1 MSQTRASLL
10 TFGSR
15 GDVQPFVAIGLALQR
30 QGYHVT
36 LCAPKDQ
43 EGFVRHHGIHHFV
56 PLHFTTEEIMKK
68 FAPCM
73 RDPSKACMES
83 IIAGYYSED
92 FPQTKNV
99 VMKVCK
105 ESDIVLYHCC
115 LESEVLCAT
124 EHFKVP
130 AIGATVFPFMVTS
143 QYFPPVLDED
153 MFPAGTPC
161 SLVWET
167 VLKGGWTQARANAIN
182 KWRRELGL
190 SPVDHP
196 LGIHGLAEGKEG
208 LNHRFITMW
217 SGHILPRAADWG
229 ENVLEGGFCFLEED
243 AKGKKSAEQERV
255 EEFLTKGEK
264 PVYFGFGSVQHPNPD
279 TLVQAIL
286 NVIDRLK
293 LRAII
298 YEGAGSLPR
307 PIDLDL
313 TKFGT
318 DRVLWAKEVPHSWL
332 FPQCRAV
339 VIHGGIGTV
348 ATALKAAVPPI
359 ICPIG
364 MDQPFW
370 AHRLAEKGLG
380 PKKIVN
386 ALRVNAEE
394 LLASMKEVFSDE
406 EKEQSEEGQMEG
418 GSIIRERV
426 QAVAKLLAAENG
438 VAKVVAVV
446 QQLAPSPLETRE
458 A

>member
-43 EGFVRHHGIHHFV
+43 EGFVRRHGVRNFV

-68 FAPCM
+68 FAPCL
-73 RDPSKACMES
+73 RDPSKTES

-92 FPQTKNV
+92 FPQTKGV
-99 VMKVCK
+99 VLK
-105 ESDIVLYHCC
+105 ESDVVLYHCC

-130 AIGATVFPFMVTS
+130 AIGATVFPFMETS

-161 SLVWET
+161 SLVWES
-167 VLKGGWTQARANAIN
+167 VLKGGWTQARAKAIN

-190 SPVDHP
+190 SPIDHP
-196 LGIHGLAEGKEG
+196 LGIHGLTEGKEG

-217 SGHILPRAADWG
+217 SEHILPRAADWG
-229 ENVLEGGFCFLEED
+229 ENVLEGGFCFLEEE

-264 PVYFGFGSVQHPNPD
+264 PVYFGFGSVHHPNPD

-286 NVIDRLK
+286 KVIDRLK

-313 TKFGT
+313 TKFGA

-370 AHRLAEKGLG
+370 AHRLAEQGLG
-380 PKKIVN
+380 PKKIVS
-386 ALRVNAEE
+386 ALRMNAEE
-394 LLASMKEVFSDE
+394 LFASMKEVLNE
-406 EKEQSEEGQMEG
+406 EDEGQKG
-418 GSIIRERV
+418 GSIRARV
-426 QAVAKLLAAENG
+426 QAVAKLLASENG